1 MIQARIAQSLRIS
14 RAAGL
19 LREDILATKSLLD
32 CAGRDDQKLAPAD
45 WSRSRIFG
53 GIHLCAAVDFYPRDL
68 TILLVDFALLDAAIV
83 CARNVGNHT
92 HQLKQLIESPDKLA

>member
-19 LREDILATKSLLD
+19 LREDILATKLLVD

-45 WSRSRIFG
+45 WSRSTIFG
-53 GIHLCAAVDFYPRDL
+53 GIRLCAAVEFYPRGDL
-68 TILLVDFALLDAAIV
+68 TIPLVDFALLVAAIV
-83 CARNVGNHT
+83 RTEYWQPHT
-92 HQLKQLIESPDKLA
+92 PTQTID